1 MRVTRYSFLLIV
13 GLMLT
18 IGISTAFASADDSG
32 KKRPKDAG
40 TLSIRTTEEAFPVKI
55 DGVERGMTGV
65 GTPAEYYLT
74 PGTHTVEVLGPN
86 GKIWKSQIEIRRGQ
100 KHCVCRRRRG

>member
-1 MRVTRYSFLLIV
+1 MEQNNPAKRSGEIKMRVTRYSFLLIV

-55 DGVERGMTGV
+55 GGILSYTGHSYGRGFRAKRKDMEESDRDKTRPE
-65 GTPAEYYLT
+65 TLC
-74 PGTHTVEVLGPN
+74 L
-86 GKIWKSQIEIRRGQ
+86 S
-100 KHCVCRRRRG
+100 